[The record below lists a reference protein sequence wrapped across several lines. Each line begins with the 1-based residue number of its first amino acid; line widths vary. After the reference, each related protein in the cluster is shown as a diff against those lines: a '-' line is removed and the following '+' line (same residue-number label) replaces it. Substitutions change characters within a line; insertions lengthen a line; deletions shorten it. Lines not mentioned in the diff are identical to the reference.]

1 MSLRDAP
8 YMSDIPAQLL
18 RIGDFSR
25 VAQVSVPTLRHYD
38 DVGLLRPA
46 HVDRFTDYRYYA
58 LEQLPRLNRILAF
71 KDLGFSL
78 DEIVRLLD
86 DEVPPEQIRGM
97 LRLRMAD
104 VTRQMREES
113 MRLQRIESRLRQIEH
128 EGEPS
133 PYDVT
138 FKSLPACSV
147 ASQRQFVHSIAQM
160 GELRCAMYETVYGA
174 LRSAGV
180 RAPGAELM
188 LYHSKEY
195 TEVDVDME
203 AAVVLSARDL
213 GALDSGRALLPAGVS
228 VQTLP
233 PSPETAC
240 VVHRGSTYEVTQAI
254 VAVFAWMADNG
265 YRCVRDAI
273 REVHHYGREGEL
285 LDMNAPVVM
294 EIQVTVERV
303 AG

>member
-1 MSLRDAP
+1 MTDYSAR
-8 YMSDIPAQLL
+8 LL

-38 DVGLLRPA
+38 DIGLLPPA
-46 HVDRFTDYRYYA
+46 QIDKFTDYRYYV

-78 DEIVRLLD
+78 DEIAQLLD
-86 DEVPPEQIRGM
+86 DDVPPEQIRGM

-104 VTRQMREES
+104 VTRQMRAEA

-133 PYDVT
+133 QYDVT

-147 ASQRQFVHSIAQM
+147 ASRRQIVRTIGEM
-160 GELRCAMYETVYGA
+160 GEVRCAMYAKLYRA
-174 LRSAGV
+174 LRDAGV
-180 RAPGAELM
+180 HSPGVELM
-188 LYHSKEY
+188 LYHNKEY
-195 TEVDVDME
+195 TEVDIDMQ
-203 AAVVLSARDL
+203 AAVLLGPRDVNLL
-213 GALDSGRALLPAGVS
+213 GGGRAAVPADLTM
-228 VQTLP
+228 QNLP

-240 VVHRGSTYEVTQAI
+240 VIHRGSTYDVTQAI

-265 YRCVRDAI
+265 YRCAHDAV

-285 LDMNAPVVM
+285 LDMTAPVVM
-294 EIQVTVERV
+294 EVQVSVERGS
-303 AG
+303 A